1 MNQKAKVLWFTGLSG
16 SGKST
21 IAIALE
27 KELYA
32 RGFYCYLLD
41 GDNVRTGLC
50 NNLGFT
56 TEERSEN
63 IRRISETSKL
73 FIDAGV
79 ICINAFVSPTIEI
92 RQMAKDI
99 IGEEHFIEVYVN
111 TPLEVCEARD
121 VKGLYA
127 KARKGEIKDFTG
139 INAPFEAPNSPE
151 LNILTEGKSPEEN
164 AEEIINFLIPK
175 ISLKE

>member
-1 MNQKAKVLWFTGLSG
+1 MT
-16 SGKST
+16 
-21 IAIALE
+21 
-27 KELYA
+27 
-32 RGFYCYLLD
+32 
-41 GDNVRTGLC
+41 
-50 NNLGFT
+50 
-56 TEERSEN
+56 
-63 IRRISETSKL
+63 
-73 FIDAGV
+73 
-79 ICINAFVSPTIEI
+79 AFVSPTIEI
-92 RQMAKDI
+92 RNAAKAI
-99 IGEEHFIEVYVN
+99 IGEGSFIEVFIN
-111 TPLEVCEARD
+111 TPIEVCEARD